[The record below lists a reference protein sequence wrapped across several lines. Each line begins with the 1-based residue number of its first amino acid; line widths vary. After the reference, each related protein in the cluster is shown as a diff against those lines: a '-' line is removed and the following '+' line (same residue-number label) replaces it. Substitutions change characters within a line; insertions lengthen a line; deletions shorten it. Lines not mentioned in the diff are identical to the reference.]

1 MKEKLTY
8 SEISKIV
15 KEGKAAEVFRLGD
28 CIDVAYKDTDGDRY
42 NMPFVVVKFGSV
54 KLRDGSVVPGMY
66 LQSKY
71 ATVENIAF
79 DEAEPEN
86 KLSNGE
92 YSEYIGDYGYNRWS
106 ESGIRAW
113 LNSDA
118 SAGEWFGDT
127 FERNGAVHDRRKED
141 VEPDECKAY
150 NGFLKGLDP
159 EFIKIV
165 SEVEITTGCNFI
177 TDRGVFDITHDR
189 FFLPSLGE
197 YNDEF
202 YKDEKDE
209 GKFYAL
215 ENHSSTQSVRLRSAS
230 RGYSCYTW
238 HVASGGYVGYYDASS
253 ALRCTPACV
262 IA

>member
-15 KEGKAAEVFRLGD
+15 KEGKAAEVFKLGD
-28 CIDVAYKDTDGDRY
+28 CIDVAYEDTDGDRY

-86 KLSNGE
+86 KFSNGK
-92 YSEYIGDYGYNRWS
+92 YSIGNYGYNRWS

-118 SAGEWFGDT
+118 PAGEWFGDT
-127 FERNGAVHDRRKED
+127 FEKNGEVHNRRKED
-141 VEPDECKAY
+141 VEPDECKVY

-165 SEVEITTGCNFI
+165 SETEITTGCNFI
-177 TDRGVFDITHDR
+177 TDRGVLDITHDR

-209 GKFYAL
+209 GAFYAL
-215 ENHSSTQSVRLRSAS
+215 ENHSSAQGVRLRSAN
-230 RGYSCYTW
+230 RGGSSSTW
-238 HVASGGYVGYYDASS
+238 GVYSGGYVSS
-253 ALRCTPACV
+253 SYAYNALRCTPACV

>member
-15 KEGKAAEVFRLGD
+15 KEGKAAEVFKLGD
-28 CIDVAYKDTDGDRY
+28 CINVAYEDTDGDRY

-71 ATVENIAF
+71 ATVEKIAF

-86 KLSNGE
+86 KLSIRN
-92 YSEYIGDYGYNRWS
+92 YGYNRWS

-118 SAGEWFGDT
+118 PAGKWFGDT
-127 FERNGAVHDRRKED
+127 FEKNGEVHNRRKED
-141 VEPDECKAY
+141 VEPDECKVY

-165 SEVEITTGCNFI
+165 SETEITTGCNFI
-177 TDRGVFDITHDR
+177 TDRGVLDITHDR

-215 ENHSSTQSVRLRSAS
+215 ENHSSAQNVRLRSAN
-230 RGYSCYTW
+230 RGSSCSTW
-238 HVASGGYVGYYDASS
+238 YVNSGGSVDNGGDASG